1 MSDPLIFIESDHGFL
16 ARPYVEYFLLGQLP
30 FDQCQAFQ
38 TQLTYRAGE
47 RVDGRISVIICEH
60 EPLITIGRQGSRAH
74 VRLSADQ
81 LRARQLET
89 RWVGRGGGCI
99 LHGPGQL
106 AVYVIAPLDRL
117 GWSVGNFLHRLRE
130 GVVATMKEIHM
141 SVKSSTE
148 DGAIW
153 VRTGLIAVT
162 GCAVRNW
169 ITRYGMYINVN
180 PSMQNY
186 GSVDTCRGLAGDER
200 GGMSCL
206 LAEHPTGVKMAE
218 VRALLLDNIARSMG
232 CRDYDVFN
240 GHPWANSPR
249 KKSA

>member
-16 ARPYVEYFLLGQLP
+16 AKPHVEYFLLGQLP

-38 TQLTYRAGE
+38 TQLTYRTGE

-74 VRLSADQ
+74 VRLSPDQ

-99 LHGPGQL
+99 LHGLQ
-106 AVYVIAPLDRL
+106 
-117 GWSVGNFLHRLRE
+117 E
-130 GVVATMKEIHM
+130 GVLATMKEIRIPVHG
-141 SVKSSTE
+141 SAG
-148 DGAIW
+148 GAIW
-153 VRTGLIAVT
+153 VRNGLVAVT

-169 ITRYGMYINVN
+169 VTRYGMYINVN

-186 GSVDTCRGLAGDER
+186 GYVDTCRGLAGEEK

-206 LAEHPTGVKMAE
+206 LAERPTGVKMAH
-218 VRALLLDNIARSMG
+218 VRTLLLDNIARSMG
-232 CRDYDVFN
+232 CLDYDVYN
-240 GHPWANSPR
+240 GHPWTNSSR
-249 KKSA
+249 KNSA

>member
-16 ARPYVEYFLLGQLP
+16 AKPHVEYFLLGQLP

-38 TQLTYRAGE
+38 TQLTYRTGE
-47 RVDGRISVIICEH
+47 RVDGRISVIVCEH

-74 VRLSADQ
+74 VRLSPDQ

-106 AVYVIAPLDRL
+106 AVYLIAPLDRL

-130 GVVATMKEIHM
+130 GVLATMKEIRIPVHG
-141 SVKSSTE
+141 SAG
-148 DGAIW
+148 GAIW
-153 VRTGLIAVT
+153 VRNGLVAVT

-169 ITRYGMYINVN
+169 VTRYGMYINVN

-186 GSVDTCRGLAGDER
+186 GYVDTCRGLAGEEK

-206 LAEHPTGVKMAE
+206 LAERPTGVKMAH
-218 VRALLLDNIARSMG
+218 VRTLLLDNIARSMG
-232 CRDYDVFN
+232 CLDYDVYN
-240 GHPWANSPR
+240 GHPWTNSSR
-249 KKSA
+249 KNSA